1 PLVRSFMLIISTV
14 SSRTGRETRR
24 SAPTTG
30 AGYCKTPVQASRLF
44 TWHMTPACSD
54 WQHPVP
60 GLGQASSRARQE
72 NRAPDFWVS
81 YSGGIAERFP
91 ALLQASEHV
100 LRSIRTTSHLSNG
113 RALLKQTGNDP
124 PRPTDMAL
132 DHASEL
138 TSRISSP
145 PEPRFL
151 VLIPPSGLKNPMIA
165 RRPRSCRSRSP
176 NARLTLPESSGF
188 SPGWEWVCAL
198 RCWVATWLSIRPAA
212 SPRPAR
218 LWRLSRRRQQ
228 GLERPRQRTRRPPSC

>member
-30 AGYCKTPVQASRLF
+30 AGYWKTPVQASRLF

-91 ALLQASEHV
+91 ALSRASEHDPGP
-100 LRSIRTTSHLSNG
+100 SG
-113 RALLKQTGNDP
+113 RP
-124 PRPTDMAL
+124 
-132 DHASEL
+132 L
-138 TSRISSP
+138 TSATG
-145 PEPRFL
+145 
-151 VLIPPSGLKNPMIA
+151 VLCGSKPGMI
-165 RRPRSCRSRSP
+165 
-176 NARLTLPESSGF
+176 
-188 SPGWEWVCAL
+188 L
-198 RCWVATWLSIRPAA
+198 R
-212 SPRPAR
+212 
-218 LWRLSRRRQQ
+218 
-228 GLERPRQRTRRPPSC
+228 G